1 MSFLKNLIEKIKPKN
16 DPHRTNPQTLIVL
29 ESDTLGMTVI

>member
-1 MSFLKNLIEKIKPKN
+1 MSFLKNLIDKIKSKPQP
-16 DPHRTNPQTLIVL
+16 DRTNPHTLIVL

>member
-1 MSFLKNLIEKIKPKN
+1 MSFIKNLIQKIKSKAEP
-16 DPHRTNPQTLIVL
+16 DRTNPQTLIVL